1 MSELDPGK
9 EKASFPHARGS
20 VTLTRNYETMRN
32 LNLGGACPRRPIT
45 HAIARAMLHPTAPV
59 DVALGDCDLGVF
71 AVNGTYAEC
80 IQVLSGVAIDKRRPW
95 LAATFADEVSTQ
107 LRGLLLMRPVY
118 GQLHVCLVE
127 PCLTRL
133 GKPMLLVSADRMQAF
148 ELDAAGRLVERAVP
162 SAGKLKKGIERA
174 WADLTRRMLAVTTEA
189 GEFRFGSWI
198 AVVPV
203 QEARPR

>member
-1 MSELDPGK
+1 MGDRLVAQSVLATLAPAQRPATAADAAALLGEV
-9 EKASFPHARGS
+9 RGLAAGEIDTAFNPLAPPLAP
-20 VTLTRNYETMRN
+20 VWAAADANGDMLAAA
-32 LNLGGACPRRPIT
+32 LAVALLALGGLWGYTRLRPDFR
-45 HAIARAMLHPTAPV
+45 ARTKVEM
-59 DVALGDCDLGVF
+59 
-71 AVNGTYAEC
+71 
-80 IQVLSGVAIDKRRPW
+80 
-95 LAATFADEVSTQ
+95 Q
-107 LRGLLLMRPVY
+107 LRGLLLMRPFH

-127 PCLTRL
+127 PCLTRV

-162 SAGKLKKGIERA
+162 SAGKVKKGIERA